1 MIELRW
7 EWKSFKYPDPQIDP
21 DDRQHVKVLQYRTH
35 RTVVEWHGKAVGFPR
50 QEWSEWQDVPEGPHP
65 LFAAGQRKDGE

>member
-1 MIELRW
+1 
-7 EWKSFKYPDPQIDP
+7 
-21 DDRQHVKVLQYRTH
+21 VLQYRTH

-65 LFAAGQRKDGE
+65 LFAAGQGEKK